1 MRSLRG
7 GDSSAA
13 TKSSLADIEK
23 RKKGRGK
30 KFISKHKTNGGIL
43 VACEKTALERKEK
56 LTVLFKFEGT
66 KH

>member
-30 KFISKHKTNGGIL
+30 NSFQS
-43 VACEKTALERKEK
+43 
-56 LTVLFKFEGT
+56 T
-66 KH
+66 KQTEEF